1 MIDQGKLGA
10 MVSWLIAGAP
20 PPKSIDAIVEE
31 CVKRLRD
38 IGLPLDIITL
48 NGLFIH
54 PEIRGLRVRWSES
67 RGIRRETYSHAYMDS
82 NAFYSTP
89 THLCMSSQRQH
100 RYWVADHAQED
111 ASRYMKM
118 HYEAGYTDLVL
129 LPLFNFDGTVNG
141 VVEFGTKR
149 DNGFTDDE
157 IQALRRVQAPI
168 ARMKEYFT
176 ELFDKQIT
184 LATYVGE
191 KTSREVLKGNI
202 VLGGGETISAVVLFA
217 DVIGFTRLSNE
228 LPSTEVLKT
237 LNRFFAAIDAAVG
250 PNNGEILK
258 FMGDGV
264 LAIFQTPDD
273 LTAQEAA
280 ANSALDAV
288 TQARKALA
296 EKDDG
301 PAVDFRAALH
311 IGEVFFGNIGSGSRL
326 DFTAI
331 GPTVNLASRM
341 LDAAS
346 ADNAHTVC
354 SDAFLRVSIG
364 LNATPLERH
373 FKGFDKSS
381 TMYIIE

>member
-1 MIDQGKLGA
+1 MIR
-10 MVSWLIAGAP
+10 VSGNSNDVGAP
-20 PPKSIDAIVEE
+20 
-31 CVKRLRD
+31 
-38 IGLPLDIITL
+38 
-48 NGLFIH
+48 
-54 PEIRGLRVRWSES
+54 
-67 RGIRRETYSHAYMDS
+67 
-82 NAFYSTP
+82 FYDP
-89 THLCMSSQRQH
+89 CIL
-100 RYWVADHAQED
+100 
-111 ASRYMKM
+111 
-118 HYEAGYTDLVL
+118 
-129 LPLFNFDGTVNG
+129 
-141 VVEFGTKR
+141 
-149 DNGFTDDE
+149 
-157 IQALRRVQAPI
+157 
-168 ARMKEYFT
+168 
-176 ELFDKQIT
+176 
-184 LATYVGE
+184 GE
-191 KTSREVLKGNI
+191 KTRALRANI
-202 VLGGGETISAVVLFA
+202 DGGTDKSASCIGTKLLGGGETISAVVLFA

-288 TQARKALA
+288 TQARKVLA
-296 EKDDG
+296 EEDDG

-311 IGEVFFGNIGSGSRL
+311 IGDVFFGNIGSGSRL

-354 SDAFLRVSIG
+354 SDAFLDSAPHSAYRVAGSSGTSAFAGSIRIRSMDG
-364 LNATPLERH
+364 SFLKIRRKPTNSVANFSPAAPAGRAAC
-373 FKGFDKSS
+373 S
-381 TMYIIE
+381 